1 MFMMKSANGA
11 TKPGTRRAAPGI
23 LIDCPVVLE
32 QLLFLRVFIGKG
44 SDGPG
49 YLDVTQNRS
58 AYKDLNINIDFILII
73 VIIRSL

>member
-1 MFMMKSANGA
+1 
-11 TKPGTRRAAPGI
+11 
-23 LIDCPVVLE
+23 VVLE
-32 QLLFLRVFIGKG
+32 QLLFLRVFISKG

-73 VIIRSL
+73 VIIRNL

>member
-1 MFMMKSANGA
+1 MFMMKSTNDA

-32 QLLFLRVFIGKG
+32 QLLFLRVFISKG

-49 YLDVTQNRS
+49 YLGPVTN
-58 AYKDLNINIDFILII
+58 
-73 VIIRSL
+73 